1 MPAAL
6 QKSTSK
12 ISTFFFS
19 KILEPLLTSSE
30 STETSLIFGKDPRF
44 RSCFPWRKPVSLA
57 VLESLHLMVSKTPF
71 KVIHTSKTQFL
82 EPNLVGFGRSIYVR
96 RPWIKSGSKILEKKK
111 VEIFEVDFCNAAGTR
126 NTPLIILRLIFWWN
140 VPYPTFFFQP
150 CWSDYKGRDQA
161 KKSGRLGVLEEVGG
175 PTCWLS
181 WRGKIVTIPKGPTAH
196 QRLSNRPL
204 PKGWK
209 GRVSPPSQNS

>member
-1 MPAAL
+1 MYESLWRAFWIPWGL
-6 QKSTSK
+6 MIPKRPMKQVFFKENNSYIVDLSQK
-12 ISTFFFS
+12 
-19 KILEPLLTSSE
+19 L
-30 STETSLIFGKDPRF
+30 RMF
-44 RSCFPWRKPVSLA
+44 RS
-57 VLESLHLMVSKTPF
+57 
-71 KVIHTSKTQFL
+71 I
-82 EPNLVGFGRSIYVR
+82 

-126 NTPLIILRLIFWWN
+126 NTPLIILRLILWWN
-140 VPYPTFFFQP
+140 VLYPTFFFQP

-204 PKGWK
+204 PKGW
-209 GRVSPPSQNS
+209 VLALL

>member
-1 MPAAL
+1 
-6 QKSTSK
+6 
-12 ISTFFFS
+12 
-19 KILEPLLTSSE
+19 
-30 STETSLIFGKDPRF
+30 
-44 RSCFPWRKPVSLA
+44 
-57 VLESLHLMVSKTPF
+57 MVSKTPF

-175 PTCWLS
+175 PSCRLS
-181 WRGKIVTIPKGPTAH
+181 CRGKIVTIPKGPTAH

-204 PKGWK
+204 PKGWDPRENRPISRISSHRIQIAQHRLGPCRIVK
-209 GRVSPPSQNS
+209 ITIVATLLNLGVFSKS

>member
-1 MPAAL
+1 
-6 QKSTSK
+6 
-12 ISTFFFS
+12 
-19 KILEPLLTSSE
+19 
-30 STETSLIFGKDPRF
+30 
-44 RSCFPWRKPVSLA
+44 
-57 VLESLHLMVSKTPF
+57 MVSKTPF
-71 KVIHTSKTQFL
+71 KVIHTSETQFL

-181 WRGKIVTIPKGPTAH
+181 WRGKIVTIPKGLRLIKDWVTGPFLKGGIKLVKKKKKNRIECKNDFGKWFWFDLPTVPH
-196 QRLSNRPL
+196 L
-204 PKGWK
+204 
-209 GRVSPPSQNS
+209 

>member
-1 MPAAL
+1 M
-6 QKSTSK
+6 
-12 ISTFFFS
+12 
-19 KILEPLLTSSE
+19 
-30 STETSLIFGKDPRF
+30 F
-44 RSCFPWRKPVSLA
+44 RS
-57 VLESLHLMVSKTPF
+57 
-71 KVIHTSKTQFL
+71 I
-82 EPNLVGFGRSIYVR
+82 

-204 PKGWK
+204 PKGWIET
-209 GRVSPPSQNS
+209 PEMMPSCFCNISVCPTCSVIIKISTLVLVHFIQQYPVPGVPSLPVL